1 MEQKLFEKA
10 VKRYNNLMNDMCL
23 EFLTI
28 GTSLTEDRE
37 DKAKWNIRD
46 LVSECQYQLETYF
59 ECGHNNYELR
69 NEGEDGRRAWRS
81 ETAKYR
87 RFINAYLPFIGG
99 VKCHSMHCSK
109 YDN

>member
-1 MEQKLFEKA
+1 MEQKIFEKA
-10 VKRYNNLMNDMCL
+10 VRRYNKLMFGMCL

-46 LVSECQYQLETYF
+46 LVSECQYQLDTYY
-59 ECGHNNYELR
+59 EDGHNNHELL
-69 NEGEDGRRAWRS
+69 NEGEDGRRVWRS
-81 ETAKYR
+81 EIAKYR
-87 RFINAYLPFIGG
+87 RFITAWLPFIKG
-99 VKCHSMHCSK
+99 VKCHSRHCSK